1 MLCRIRGT
9 KHLVENAGTDYW
21 ISDKFCYYDLFEIIQ
36 FCIYTGGKFIV
47 KAVPFNNQGPI
58 KAATSTWKSV
68 TYIKKPINSKA
79 VKPEATIGSAH
90 DTRDV

>member
-1 MLCRIRGT
+1 MRVPITGFRINFIIMIYLKLFSSVFILGESLSSKRCRSTNR
-9 KHLVENAGTDYW
+9 D
-21 ISDKFCYYDLFEIIQ
+21 
-36 FCIYTGGKFIV
+36 
-47 KAVPFNNQGPI
+47 QGPI